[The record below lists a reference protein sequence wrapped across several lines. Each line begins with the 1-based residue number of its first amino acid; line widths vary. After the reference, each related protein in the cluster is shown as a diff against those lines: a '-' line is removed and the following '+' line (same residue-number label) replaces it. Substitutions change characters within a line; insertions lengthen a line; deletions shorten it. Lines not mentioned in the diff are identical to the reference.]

1 MHFYPRKCQRFQ
13 IQRISSG
20 AAKWQYNVYEKL
32 LVYEKFEYP
41 ANMLVP
47 SFAIFFFFLWHFLLT
62 LFKAE
67 IETVK
72 HFNSSC
78 SYTSDDEVCM
88 LNCTVSVTGKN
99 NFKWY
104 IYPLLYNTEHEMIPW
119 HFWLFWRLLFRWQ
132 ARPASLCY
140 LLRCATNQDV
150 LLFATLWYVLY
161 LTHGQEF
168 IREG

>member
-1 MHFYPRKCQRFQ
+1 M
-13 IQRISSG
+13 G
-20 AAKWQYNVYEKL
+20 LENNVYEKL

-62 LFKAE
+62 LFIAE

-78 SYTSDDEVCM
+78 SYTSDDEACM

-99 NFKWY
+99 HFKWY
-104 IYPLLYNTEHEMIPW
+104 IYPLLYNPELEIIPW
-119 HFWLFWRLLFRWQ
+119 NFWAFWRLL
-132 ARPASLCY
+132 Y
-140 LLRCATNQDV
+140 LDGKQVQLACATYWDV
-150 LLFATLWYVLY
+150 LPTEIRYYPRFAIVCNFMVCTLFNP
-161 LTHGQEF
+161 
-168 IREG
+168 